1 MAGLLAA
8 RALSDH
14 FEKVTILE
22 RDELPSTDEPR
33 KGVPQ
38 GRHVH
43 NLLSKGDEILT
54 DFFPG
59 LLDDLAAAGAV
70 RADWS
75 RDVRWH
81 HHGVWKARVDSGVE
95 SFLMSRPLLERLV
108 REHVERMPSI
118 ELRRN
123 VAAEALELVDGRVCG
138 ARIEDRNDGTQSV
151 LEADLVVDCTG
162 RGSKMPRWL
171 ADAGCSE
178 IETLKINSDVVYA
191 TRIMRGPSK
200 PPGFKVLAQIA
211 PPPGKRSAV
220 MFSIERGL
228 WQVTLFGYH
237 GEHPPADEDG
247 WLAFAKSL
255 VVPDASEAIAS
266 FEPVGR
272 IERIHFPASQ
282 WRRLDRVHGFP
293 AGLIVMGD
301 AICSFNPIYGQ
312 GMTVAALEAQ
322 ALRSAL
328 ANNDDLDA
336 ASAEVR
342 TTFARIVDDAW
353 KAVASEDFRHRE
365 TTGARMR
372 GAAFINWY
380 TRRVHQLAAHD
391 PRIVRDF
398 LAVMH
403 MQASVTSLFTP
414 RTLAKVLTRLR
425 RPAA

>member
-8 RALSDH
+8 RALAEH
-14 FEKVTILE
+14 FDRVSVIE
-22 RDELPSTDEPR
+22 RDDLNGVEGPR

-43 NLLSKGDEILT
+43 NLLSKGDEILD

-75 RDVRWH
+75 RDVRWF
-81 HHGVWKARVDSGVE
+81 HHGVWKARVESGVE
-95 SFLMSRPLLERLV
+95 SFLMSRPLLERVV
-108 REHVERMPSI
+108 RKHVANIPNV
-118 ELRRN
+118 ELRCGLA
-123 VAAEALELVDGRVCG
+123 VDALELVDGRVCG
-138 ARIEDRNDGTQSV
+138 VRLDDRDEGKQST

-162 RGSKMPRWL
+162 RGSKTPRWL
-171 ADAGCSE
+171 VDAGADAVD
-178 IETLKINSDVVYA
+178 TLKINSDVVYA
-191 TRIMRGPSK
+191 TRIMRGPSE
-200 PPGFKVLAQIA
+200 PPGFKVLAQVA

-220 MFSIERGL
+220 MFSIEDGL

-237 GEHPPADEDG
+237 GEHPPADDEG
-247 WLAFAKSL
+247 WLAFAEGL
-255 VVPDASEAIAS
+255 VVPDAFAAISS
-266 FEPVGR
+266 FEPLGR
-272 IERIHFPASQ
+272 IERIRFPASQ
-282 WRRLDRVHGFP
+282 WRRFDRVAGFP
-293 AGLIVMGD
+293 PGLVVMGD
-301 AICSFNPIYGQ
+301 AVCSFNPIYGQ

-322 ALRSAL
+322 ALRAIL
-328 ANNDDLDA
+328 TNNANLDDA
-336 ASAEVR
+336 AAEARSV
-342 TTFARIVDDAW
+342 FASIVDDAW

-372 GAAFINWY
+372 GAGFINWY
-380 TRRVHQLAAHD
+380 TRRVHRLAAND

-414 RTLAKVLTRLR
+414 RTVAKVLTVR
-425 RPAA
+425 A